1 MEINDIKNKVIQSIK
16 EHIRMEINDDFEKGD
31 NLIERGLSSI
41 MIMKISNKLR
51 KSGIRISF
59 SKLMEKPTFN
69 EWEML
74 IKSAKINDKFISKEA
89 EIVKNKEYVGIKFP
103 LTDVQYAY
111 WVGREDDQVL
121 GGVGCHAYLEIDGK
135 DINVKKLNE
144 AWIKLQKDHPML
156 RAKFNSDGT
165 QEIMESPYTDEISVY
180 NLENLDNKEIK
191 DSLNKIREKISHR
204 KLKVEKGEVA
214 GLGIAL
220 LPEGKTK
227 IFLDIDLLVAD
238 VMSLSI
244 MIKELTRN
252 YVGEGEKHSIDYT
265 FKDYIG
271 DNKDNQLQLE
281 EDKDFWKTKIEND
294 FPMEAPNLPLKIRP
308 EMVKETKFIRRK
320 KVVDEES
327 WSEIKR
333 LASLH
338 KVTPSMV
345 LLACYGL
352 VIERWTNQEKFLIN
366 MPLFN
371 RDTENSNLSNMIADF
386 TNLLLVDYERRLGET
401 LIQTIERVSEVF
413 LENVSHSSYSGVQVQ
428 RDMYKEIGNNNNV
441 APIVFACNI
450 DYPLETE
457 KSREALGGIS
467 YMISQTPG
475 VWLDFQTYV
484 TDEKLIL
491 CWDAVEEL
499 YPEELLNDMFDAFYE
514 LLISLTK
521 KENWEKKTDVL
532 SQRQKEIRRQ
542 EIEAII
548 PLKYPDER
556 IYDGFIKNVI
566 LNPSKVAIIDSSTG
580 EEISYGELYDN
591 ALKIAFYLQSE
602 GIKKGDYIGITLPR
616 GCRQIFAIF
625 GILFS
630 GAAYVPIGIT
640 QPNERRSKIYDQI
653 GINHIISD
661 EETIISCSLNNE
673 EVKIIDLDKGMNS
686 DKKLESPVQVSPYDS
701 AYIIMTSG
709 TTGVPKGVEIMHTSA
724 INTCIDLNKKYN
736 INTNDTVLMVSSID
750 FDLSVFDIFGLL
762 HAGGTFITTS
772 EDNYRNPDEW
782 LELIDRYNV
791 TIWDSV
797 PILFDMLVTMA
808 EGKKRKLPFRVVML
822 SGDWIALNL
831 PGRFYNMSNDSVV
844 VAMGGATEASIWS
857 NYLNVPKEI
866 PNNWVSIP
874 YGKPLE
880 NQVYKVVDDFGRTCP
895 NYVKG
900 ELLIGGVGVAEGYR
914 GDTELTDN
922 KFIVED
928 DIRWY
933 RTGDNGR
940 IWNDGTIEFLG
951 RKDTQVKVK
960 GHRIEIGEI
969 EKAIAK
975 YAGVEN
981 VIVDL
986 MERGGSKKLV
996 AFIKSDVNSY
1006 EVNNMP
1012 KNQGFNTSFLVK
1024 PKIPSSNDETIYQ
1037 NKEIDKLVLKTIL
1050 NVFNEL
1056 KIDFTSK
1063 SYSLNEIYKDINLS
1077 SSNRIIVDK
1086 WIDTL
1091 VNFKLLKKVDGRFKE
1106 DSSISKIKI
1115 DVESVQEIERFT
1127 KEITPELIDIL
1138 KTGRDPLE
1146 VFYREDKK
1154 FNLVRL
1160 AEAIEDYKESIDSIV
1175 NSLNNYI
1182 DKNTDRKLRIIEYST
1197 RNSQMTNRLFNKYK
1211 DYVEEYVY
1219 ADNSVF
1225 LKEDLS
1231 DINENSKFRY
1241 SIINQEINDGL
1252 EEDYFDVVIALNSIH
1267 RSGDSRETLKKLIKK
1282 LKPNGLLVGN
1292 EINKLNLLSLI
1303 TADILNPENIGINN
1317 DINLKTDISRILYE
1331 SNVNESSKANFNTF
1345 FIEKLK
1351 SNKISF
1357 EDLKD
1362 YLLGI
1367 VPNYMI
1373 PTYFYHV
1380 DEIPLNKN
1388 GKADRKKLKKD
1399 LLKDVKHSR
1408 VISEEITNDISD
1420 TEKILLNIWKEC
1432 LCNEN
1437 IGVNDN
1443 YFIVGGD
1450 SLTAASIIGKVK
1462 NKMGIEISIKDIFQS
1477 ASVASLSDFI
1487 DKNKMFINRSKI
1499 RTLVPDK
1506 ENIYEPFPLT
1516 DVQMAYWIGR
1526 QGAYNLGNV
1535 STHCYFEFDSMDINV
1550 NKLQK
1555 ALNDIIEYN
1564 PALRTI
1570 ILNSGEQVILKE
1582 VPYYL
1587 LNINDLSTLD
1597 DDAKENILLQM
1608 RESLS
1613 HRIIDLSN
1621 FPTFDFKVTK
1631 ITKTL
1636 FRIFIGID
1644 NAILDGWSMFEFLK
1658 EIKLKYDGDFSSE
1671 TIEPTF
1677 RDYVLYKKQE
1687 DRFHYERDKDYWI
1700 NRLDSFPIM
1709 PRLSIMKN
1717 DGNNSEQRFKRK
1729 EARIKRDDWIE
1740 IKRLATEVE
1749 VTPTTILLSLFS
1761 TILCKYSNSNNFV
1774 VNVTQFIKE
1783 DIHPEIHKVMG
1794 DFTQL
1799 CLLEIKLDKSKTIL
1813 ENAKEIQEQ
1822 LLSDMMH
1829 SSYSSIEFLRDLR
1842 EKKHTDMI
1850 APIIFTSGLGM
1861 KGNRNV
1867 DFLGELN
1874 YSISQTPQ
1882 VWLDHQVIELDEDL
1896 ILTWDYVTNLFINEE
1911 IDICFNAYVE
1921 LINDFL
1927 ESSNKKVDEL
1937 IRISNDD
1944 TEMDLTINHIEKK
1957 DLIKKSISNNR
1968 NDKNLNSESEESIQ
1982 TFENEIVRIV
1992 ENVLKV
1998 EKLELVDDFFKSGGN
2013 SLNAVQLTNLVNETF
2028 NINLSMVVILENPM
2042 LQDFSNAVFKEIN
2055 NRNKNNNNDN
2065 EIGFI

>member
-1 MEINDIKNKVIQSIK
+1 MEINDIKNIAIQSIK
-16 EHIRMEINDDFEKGD
+16 EQIRMEINDDFEKDD

-74 IKSAKINDKFISKEA
+74 IKSAKINDKFILKEA

-165 QEIMESPYTDEISVY
+165 QEIMEFPYTDEISVY
-180 NLENLDNKEIK
+180 KLENLDNKEIK
-191 DSLNKIREKISHR
+191 NSLNEIREKISHR
-204 KLKVEKGEVA
+204 KLKVEEGEVA

-244 MIKELTRN
+244 MIKELTKN

-265 FKDYIG
+265 FKDYIEE
-271 DNKDNQLQLE
+271 NKDNQLQLE

-308 EMVKETKFIRRK
+308 EMVKETKFIRRR

-386 TNLLLVDYERRLGET
+386 TNLLLLDYERRLGET

-413 LENVSHSSYSGVQVQ
+413 LENVTHSSYSGVQVQ

-484 TDEKLIL
+484 TDGKLIL

-556 IYDGFIKNVI
+556 IYDGFIKNVR

-580 EEISYGELYDN
+580 EEISYRELYDN

-616 GCRQIFAIF
+616 GSRQIFAIF

-661 EETIISCSLNNE
+661 EETIISCSLNNK

-686 DKKLESPVQVSPYDS
+686 DKGLESPVQVSPYDS

-791 TIWDSV
+791 NIWDSV

-808 EGKKRKLPFRVVML
+808 EGKKLKLPFRVVML

-857 NYLNVPKEI
+857 NYLNVPKKI
-866 PNNWVSIP
+866 PDNWVSIP

-880 NQVYKVVDDFGRTCP
+880 NQVYKVSDDFGRTCP

-900 ELLIGGVGVAEGYR
+900 ELLIGGVGVAKGYR
-914 GDTELTDN
+914 GDTELTDK

-960 GHRIEIGEI
+960 GHRIELGEI
-969 EKAIAK
+969 EKALLKNKNITKAVAEVIKVGCTNQIVSFIETNESSGKKESDSFDELKGEIADIYKNVNDYGGYLRKENEKVLDVITKIFTDLGAMDKVYYEYSTLVDEFSILESFELLIKRWIHLLYLNGRVTKDMDKFCFKNLSEFRISYDNTYVELTDKIIEVLKGRLSPMDVFYDINTEITPKK
-975 YAGVEN
+975 YLKELDNYEENSERIIRVVEKILNKSSGRIKVLEIGGRDSFFTKTLIKEIYNKLEKYVIYDNSLYFKKEIEDILEDNKVKFVKSSHENHVQKDLKYEKFDLVIFNHSLHLYSAKKEILNEIKYVLKSKGIVMGVEISN
-981 VIVDL
+981 SLLTPEITAAVIEKGYIKYSDDCDEKYSIIPDNEF
-986 MERGGSKKLV
+986 MGKIISESGFEKI
-996 AFIKSDVNSY
+996 FI
-1006 EVNNMP
+1006 
-1012 KNQGFNTSFLVK
+1012 
-1024 PKIPSSNDETIYQ
+1024 SN
-1037 NKEIDKLVLKTIL
+1037 NKEIEQTGMM
-1050 NVFNEL
+1050 VF
-1056 KIDFTSK
+1056 
-1063 SYSLNEIYKDINLS
+1063 
-1077 SSNRIIVDK
+1077 
-1086 WIDTL
+1086 
-1091 VNFKLLKKVDGRFKE
+1091 
-1106 DSSISKIKI
+1106 
-1115 DVESVQEIERFT
+1115 
-1127 KEITPELIDIL
+1127 
-1138 KTGRDPLE
+1138 
-1146 VFYREDKK
+1146 
-1154 FNLVRL
+1154 
-1160 AEAIEDYKESIDSIV
+1160 
-1175 NSLNNYI
+1175 
-1182 DKNTDRKLRIIEYST
+1182 
-1197 RNSQMTNRLFNKYK
+1197 
-1211 DYVEEYVY
+1211 
-1219 ADNSVF
+1219 
-1225 LKEDLS
+1225 
-1231 DINENSKFRY
+1231 
-1241 SIINQEINDGL
+1241 
-1252 EEDYFDVVIALNSIH
+1252 IA
-1267 RSGDSRETLKKLIKK
+1267 G
-1282 LKPNGLLVGN
+1282 
-1292 EINKLNLLSLI
+1292 
-1303 TADILNPENIGINN
+1303 
-1317 DINLKTDISRILYE
+1317 KTDIELRYTNL
-1331 SNVNESSKANFNTF
+1331 VMLLRNELP
-1345 FIEKLK
+1345 E
-1351 SNKISF
+1351 
-1357 EDLKD
+1357 
-1362 YLLGI
+1362 
-1367 VPNYMI
+1367 YMI
-1373 PTYFYHV
+1373 PSKIFNV
-1380 DEIPLNKN
+1380 NKLPLNKN
-1388 GKADRKKLKKD
+1388 NKVDRKALTAILETSEVINHEANLQNEEDIMIKKL
-1399 LLKDVKHSR
+1399 V
-1408 VISEEITNDISD
+1408 DIF
-1420 TEKILLNIWKEC
+1420 KEA
-1432 LCNEN
+1432 LSVD
-1437 IGVNDN
+1437 GVFLDSN
-1443 YFIVGGD
+1443 YFELGGD
-1450 SLTAASIIGKVK
+1450 SLTATRIVTKVK
-1462 NKMGIEISIKDIFQS
+1462 SEFGKDISIADIFNNPKICD
-1477 ASVASLSDFI
+1477 L
-1487 DKNKMFINRSKI
+1487 KNFINSIELLETNDKFEI
-1499 RTLVPDK
+1499 KPDIK
-1506 ENIYEPFPLT
+1506 NLYEPYNLT
-1516 DVQMAYWIGR
+1516 DVQFAYWIGR
-1526 QGAYNLGNV
+1526 NGNYLLGDV
-1535 STHCYFEFDSMDINV
+1535 ATHCYFELDCFNLDGIRLQMVINEMI
-1550 NKLQK
+1550 K
-1555 ALNDIIEYN
+1555 DHYM
-1564 PALRTI
+1564 LRNI
-1570 ILNSGEQVILKE
+1570 ILKDGKQKVLEE
-1582 VPYYL
+1582 VPPFVL
-1587 LNINDLSTLD
+1587 QINNISDFTENQKSIALKLIR
-1597 DDAKENILLQM
+1597 KEM
-1608 RESLS
+1608 S
-1613 HRIIDLSN
+1613 HQIMKPDEWPL
-1621 FPTFDFKVTK
+1621 FDFKLT
-1631 ITKTL
+1631 ILDEQKTRL
-1636 FRIFIGID
+1636 HISFD
-1644 NAILDGWSMFEFLK
+1644 NIILDGWSMFYVLNELNERYEDKDYKYLK
-1658 EIKLKYDGDFSSE
+1658 PKIS
-1671 TIEPTF
+1671 F
-1677 RDYVLYKKQE
+1677 RDYVIAIEEMKVSKRYKVDKQ
-1687 DRFHYERDKDYWI
+1687 YWI
-1700 NRLDSFPIM
+1700 NRLDDFLDAPIF
-1709 PRLSIMKN
+1709 
-1717 DGNNSEQRFKRK
+1717 DGVYSEKDIKEQEFKRREFYIENETWEQLKYISKQNNITTTSLLITIFSETLKNHTINK
-1729 EARIKRDDWIE
+1729 E
-1740 IKRLATEVE
+1740 
-1749 VTPTTILLSLFS
+1749 
-1761 TILCKYSNSNNFV
+1761 FV
-1774 VNVTQFIKE
+1774 LNITQFNRE
-1783 DIHPEIHKVMG
+1783 QIHPDINKILG
-1794 DFTQL
+1794 DFTTL
-1799 CLLEIKLDKSKTIL
+1799 TYLEIKTESEKSIL
-1813 ENAKEIQEQ
+1813 SKAKKIQNQ
-1822 LLSDMMH
+1822 LTKDLSH
-1829 SSYSSIEFLRDLR
+1829 RLYSAIEFGRELRISKN
-1842 EKKHTDMI
+1842 KKNEVLM
-1850 APIIFTSGLGM
+1850 PIVFTSGLGLTGYEN
-1861 KGNRNV
+1861 KKW
-1867 DFLGELN
+1867 LGELVYN
-1874 YSISQTPQ
+1874 ISQTPQ
-1882 VWLDHQVIELDEDL
+1882 VWLDHQVMEEKGRLKIM
-1896 ILTWDYVTNLFINEE
+1896 WDSI
-1911 IDICFNAYVE
+1911 
-1921 LINDFL
+1921 
-1927 ESSNKKVDEL
+1927 DEL
-1937 IRISNDD
+1937 FPEGLLDRMFNEYIDNIISLSKVNVLENKVKGSNVDIQEVPIDLSYD
-1944 TEMDLTINHIEKK
+1944 TIQ
-1957 DLIKKSISNNR
+1957 R
-1968 NDKNLNSESEESIQ
+1968 NKESDKNYSKD
-1982 TFENEIVRIV
+1982 EN
-1992 ENVLKV
+1992 
-1998 EKLELVDDFFKSGGN
+1998 D
-2013 SLNAVQLTNLVNETF
+2013 
-2028 NINLSMVVILENPM
+2028 ILENKNKDGIKEEIIRLWKEKFPN
-2042 LQDFSNAVFKEIN
+2042 QDICVNSDFFESGGDSLKAVELMNQYRDVFKVDVPLNIIFNLNTVREHYKFI
-2055 NRNKNNNNDN
+2055 KKLIDSKSDDN
-2065 EIGFI
+2065 VYKL

>member
-165 QEIMESPYTDEISVY
+165 QEIMESPYSDEISVY
-180 NLENLDNKEIK
+180 NLENLDNKDIK
-191 DSLNKIREKISHR
+191 DSLNEIREKISHR
-204 KLKVEKGEVA
+204 KLKVEEGEVA

-413 LENVSHSSYSGVQVQ
+413 LENVAHSSYSGVQVQ

-450 DYPLETE
+450 DYPLETQ

-521 KENWEKKTDVL
+521 KENWGKKTDVL

-556 IYDGFIKNVI
+556 IYDGFIKNVKS
-566 LNPSKVAIIDSSTG
+566 NPNKVAIIDSSTG

-616 GCRQIFAIF
+616 GSRQIFAIF

-640 QPNERRSKIYDQI
+640 QPNERRSKIYNQI

-661 EETIISCSLNNE
+661 EETIISCSLDNE

-686 DKKLESPVQVSPYDS
+686 DKKLERPVQVSPYDS

-772 EDNYRNPDEW
+772 EDNYRIPDDW
-782 LELIDRYNV
+782 LKLIDRYNV
-791 TIWDSV
+791 TVWDSV

-831 PGRFYNMSNDSVV
+831 PGRFYNMSNNSVV

-866 PNNWVSIP
+866 PNNWASIP

-895 NYVKG
+895 NYGKG
-900 ELLIGGVGVAEGYR
+900 ELLIGGVGVAKGYR
-914 GDTELTDN
+914 GDTELTDK

-960 GHRIEIGEI
+960 GHRIELGEI
-969 EKAIAK
+969 EKAIQSYK
-975 YAGVEN
+975 GIEN
-981 VIVDL
+981 VVVLNVRNPNMIVAFIIRKQQINIDEISTYL
-986 MERGGSKKLV
+986 KSKIPAYMIPNTFIELSSFPVSKNNKVDKKKLV
-996 AFIKSDVNSY
+996 ENYLYSIK
-1006 EVNNMP
+1006 NNH
-1012 KNQGFNTSFLVK
+1012 K
-1024 PKIPSSNDETIYQ
+1024 KIE
-1037 NKEIDKLVLKTIL
+1037 KESKGQIL
-1050 NVFNEL
+1050 NIE
-1056 KIDFTSK
+1056 
-1063 SYSLNEIYKDINLS
+1063 
-1077 SSNRIIVDK
+1077 
-1086 WIDTL
+1086 
-1091 VNFKLLKKVDGRFKE
+1091 KLLKEIWE
-1106 DSSISKIKI
+1106 DVLDLHSI
-1115 DVESVQEIERFT
+1115 
-1127 KEITPELIDIL
+1127 
-1138 KTGRDPLE
+1138 
-1146 VFYREDKK
+1146 
-1154 FNLVRL
+1154 
-1160 AEAIEDYKESIDSIV
+1160 
-1175 NSLNNYI
+1175 
-1182 DKNTDRKLRIIEYST
+1182 
-1197 RNSQMTNRLFNKYK
+1197 
-1211 DYVEEYVY
+1211 
-1219 ADNSVF
+1219 
-1225 LKEDLS
+1225 
-1231 DINENSKFRY
+1231 
-1241 SIINQEINDGL
+1241 
-1252 EEDYFDVVIALNSIH
+1252 
-1267 RSGDSRETLKKLIKK
+1267 
-1282 LKPNGLLVGN
+1282 
-1292 EINKLNLLSLI
+1292 
-1303 TADILNPENIGINN
+1303 
-1317 DINLKTDISRILYE
+1317 KTD
-1331 SNVNESSKANFNTF
+1331 
-1345 FIEKLK
+1345 
-1351 SNKISF
+1351 
-1357 EDLKD
+1357 
-1362 YLLGI
+1362 
-1367 VPNYMI
+1367 
-1373 PTYFYHV
+1373 
-1380 DEIPLNKN
+1380 
-1388 GKADRKKLKKD
+1388 
-1399 LLKDVKHSR
+1399 
-1408 VISEEITNDISD
+1408 
-1420 TEKILLNIWKEC
+1420 
-1432 LCNEN
+1432 
-1437 IGVNDN
+1437 DN
-1443 YFIVGGD
+1443 YFVVGGD
-1450 SLTAASIIGKVK
+1450 SLSAINLIARIENELSV
-1462 NKMGIEISIKDIFQS
+1462 EISVKDIFDYPTIE
-1477 ASVASLSDFI
+1477 SLAKVI
-1487 DKNKMFINRSKI
+1487 KRRNSKE
-1499 RTLVPDK
+1499 K
-1506 ENIYEPFPLT
+1506 
-1516 DVQMAYWIGR
+1516 
-1526 QGAYNLGNV
+1526 
-1535 STHCYFEFDSMDINV
+1535 
-1550 NKLQK
+1550 
-1555 ALNDIIEYN
+1555 
-1564 PALRTI
+1564 
-1570 ILNSGEQVILKE
+1570 
-1582 VPYYL
+1582 
-1587 LNINDLSTLD
+1587 D
-1597 DDAKENILLQM
+1597 DD
-1608 RESLS
+1608 
-1613 HRIIDLSN
+1613 
-1621 FPTFDFKVTK
+1621 
-1631 ITKTL
+1631 
-1636 FRIFIGID
+1636 
-1644 NAILDGWSMFEFLK
+1644 
-1658 EIKLKYDGDFSSE
+1658 
-1671 TIEPTF
+1671 
-1677 RDYVLYKKQE
+1677 
-1687 DRFHYERDKDYWI
+1687 
-1700 NRLDSFPIM
+1700 
-1709 PRLSIMKN
+1709 
-1717 DGNNSEQRFKRK
+1717 
-1729 EARIKRDDWIE
+1729 
-1740 IKRLATEVE
+1740 
-1749 VTPTTILLSLFS
+1749 
-1761 TILCKYSNSNNFV
+1761 
-1774 VNVTQFIKE
+1774 
-1783 DIHPEIHKVMG
+1783 
-1794 DFTQL
+1794 
-1799 CLLEIKLDKSKTIL
+1799 
-1813 ENAKEIQEQ
+1813 
-1822 LLSDMMH
+1822 
-1829 SSYSSIEFLRDLR
+1829 
-1842 EKKHTDMI
+1842 
-1850 APIIFTSGLGM
+1850 
-1861 KGNRNV
+1861 
-1867 DFLGELN
+1867 
-1874 YSISQTPQ
+1874 
-1882 VWLDHQVIELDEDL
+1882 
-1896 ILTWDYVTNLFINEE
+1896 
-1911 IDICFNAYVE
+1911 
-1921 LINDFL
+1921 
-1927 ESSNKKVDEL
+1927 
-1937 IRISNDD
+1937 
-1944 TEMDLTINHIEKK
+1944 
-1957 DLIKKSISNNR
+1957 
-1968 NDKNLNSESEESIQ
+1968 
-1982 TFENEIVRIV
+1982 
-1992 ENVLKV
+1992 
-1998 EKLELVDDFFKSGGN
+1998 
-2013 SLNAVQLTNLVNETF
+2013 
-2028 NINLSMVVILENPM
+2028 
-2042 LQDFSNAVFKEIN
+2042 
-2055 NRNKNNNNDN
+2055 
-2065 EIGFI
+2065 